1 MTVSHVTAAEIADSA
16 WRSLYRIGGATAL
29 IAAVLLPIEVIVFGI
44 LGQPPS
50 TVTPSAVADTF
61 TLFRNNKL
69 LGLLEFDLLGIV
81 IYILLVPTLLALY
94 AALRRASA
102 SIMAIGTIFFF
113 IGITVYFASNT
124 IFCMLYLSD
133 QYVAATTDAQGSMF
147 LAAGQ
152 ALLTIFTVT
161 AFSFSYVMVSAALLI
176 VAAIMLRSAIFSRAT
191 AYAGIL
197 ANVLAI
203 GSIAMGSTPL
213 TFSPMV
219 GGILSLSSIVPLLI
233 WFTLIGR
240 RLSQL
245 VGAFR
250 VHSRGNSN

>member
-1 MTVSHVTAAEIADSA
+1 MVLDAETANST
-16 WRSLYRIGGATAL
+16 WSPLYRIGGATAL
-29 IAAVLLPIEVIVFGI
+29 IAAILLPIEVIVFGI

-50 TVTPSAVADTF
+50 TVTASTVADTF
-61 TLFRNNKL
+61 TLFHNNKL

-102 SIMAIGTIFFF
+102 SIMAIGTIFFL

-133 QYVAATTDAQGSMF
+133 QYAAATTDAQRAMF
-147 LAAGQ
+147 LAAGHVM
-152 ALLTIFTVT
+152 LTIFTVT

-176 VAAIMLRSAIFSRAT
+176 VAAVMLRNAVFSRAT

-197 ANVLAI
+197 ANVLAV
-203 GSIAMGSTPL
+203 GSIAVALTPL
-213 TFSPMV
+213 TFSPMM
-219 GGILSLSSIVPLLI
+219 GGILSLISIVPLLI
-233 WFTLIGR
+233 WFALIGR
-240 RLSQL
+240 RLLQL
-245 VGAFR
+245 GRSV
-250 VHSRGNSN
+250 SREDVSPN